1 MSIYF
6 FSLFPLC
13 PINISSLSKN
23 LIFQIQHKRHISIYT
38 SIQEG
43 FYYGKETLIFTQKLT
58 NRKYI
63 QKKELFVYVLTNK
76 TMQYRQNKA
85 LRIIRIFEEEWLPH
99 AVRHRRPVSRNSNLW
114 SDSFHRNHIL
124 RHFPLFCCMFCHVSS
139 HL

>member
-58 NRKYI
+58 NRKDFTSLFTNFILHCLPSHIFSTRRSLHLIRTSSQDGHFTVILPVRNGLHISMITQMPYCIGYI
-63 QKKELFVYVLTNK
+63 CLMKQKTKL
-76 TMQYRQNKA
+76 
-85 LRIIRIFEEEWLPH
+85 
-99 AVRHRRPVSRNSNLW
+99 
-114 SDSFHRNHIL
+114 SFLLLI
-124 RHFPLFCCMFCHVSS
+124 
-139 HL
+139 